1 MRLVCLSFLKFRVAV
16 YRRYTVEENCCEK
29 CPGNGDA
36 VSQSPHVILWDTR
49 ISDSDDEDALYYKT
63 SRLARELDVYRQT
76 GGERDFAGSHFYE
89 DVYLYDDMSED
100 AASASISSENINQDL
115 LKTCLLSGHRSLN
128 VQGKWAEQG

>member
-1 MRLVCLSFLKFRVAV
+1 MRNVREMVMQ
-16 YRRYTVEENCCEK
+16 YRNH
-29 CPGNGDA
+29 P
-36 VSQSPHVILWDTR
+36 SVILWDTR

-100 AASASISSENINQDL
+100 AASVSISSE
-115 LKTCLLSGHRSLN
+115 KYHSGFVENLPFIRAQKS
-128 VQGKWAEQG
+128 QMCR